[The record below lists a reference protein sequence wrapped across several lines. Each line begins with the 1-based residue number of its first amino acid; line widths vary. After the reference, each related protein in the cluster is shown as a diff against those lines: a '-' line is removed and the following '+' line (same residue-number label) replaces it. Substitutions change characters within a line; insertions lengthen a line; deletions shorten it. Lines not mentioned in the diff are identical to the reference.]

1 MVAHIKQHPRHVSM
15 VLNSPHRQALLRAE
29 LSRASLADT
38 YNLLLA
44 YSTPEDILPNVDR
57 PVITPSQCSMRRHH
71 RLDPSHLC
79 ILWAPPLIQ
88 NSDSLDI
95 RDKVLFV
102 SATPVLTEV
111 IGEDWMVKCFK
122 SLWSAMRVMMQSHH
136 HNKEDEDPG
145 TRESAGEDLVLGNLA
160 MQIICE
166 HPALYAVRQRFLR
179 ENDFPIEEA
188 INCPSRVINP
198 QWQIY
203 Y

>member
-1 MVAHIKQHPRHVSM
+1 
-15 VLNSPHRQALLRAE
+15 
-29 LSRASLADT
+29 
-38 YNLLLA
+38 
-44 YSTPEDILPNVDR
+44 
-57 PVITPSQCSMRRHH
+57 
-71 RLDPSHLC
+71 
-79 ILWAPPLIQ
+79 
-88 NSDSLDI
+88 
-95 RDKVLFV
+95 
-102 SATPVLTEV
+102 
-111 IGEDWMVKCFK
+111 MVKCFK
-122 SLWSAMRVMMQSHH
+122 AIWSAMRVMMQSHH
-136 HNKEDEDPG
+136 FNKDNEDPG

>member
-1 MVAHIKQHPRHVSM
+1 M

-88 NSDSLDI
+88 NEDTLDI

-111 IGEDWMVKCFK
+111 IGEAWMVKCFK
-122 SLWSAMRVMMQSHH
+122 AIWSAMRVMMQSHH
-136 HNKEDEDPG
+136 FNKESEDPG
-145 TRESAGEDLVLGNLA
+145 IRESAGEDLVLGKLA
-160 MQIICE
+160 MKIICE
-166 HPALYAVRQRFLR
+166 HPSLYVVRQRFLR
-179 ENDFPIEEA
+179 ENEFPIEEA
-188 INCPSRVINP
+188 IECPSRVINP
-198 QWQIY
+198 QWQVY

>member
-1 MVAHIKQHPRHVSM
+1 M

-88 NSDSLDI
+88 NEDTLDI

-111 IGEDWMVKCFK
+111 IGEAWMVKCFK
-122 SLWSAMRVMMQSHH
+122 AIWSAMRVMMQSHH
-136 HNKEDEDPG
+136 FNKESEDPG
-145 TRESAGEDLVLGNLA
+145 IRESAGEDLVLGKLA
-160 MQIICE
+160 MKIICE
-166 HPALYAVRQRFLR
+166 HPSLYVVRQRFLR
-179 ENDFPIEEA
+179 ENEFPIEEA
-188 INCPSRVINP
+188 IECPSRVINP
-198 QWQIY
+198 Q
-203 Y
+203 